1 MFEVKKKR
9 PRLEPTSD
17 PDLTWGHT
25 VVQVKADSH
34 SFRNVRAALLGLA
47 YYLADHPD
55 RRGLLLLRNPR
66 ITNVALRG
74 EWGLAERT
82 LRSEVAE
89 RLSVVAVRGDDVVE
103 LTGRLEP
110 GLLERIHDL
119 VPKSTATPRIAAWS
133 ARDAIFLVLLLHWL
147 RRSGPLTTQYL
158 MQVVGCSYPTVAAE
172 LKRLGSHVRRFS
184 DRRIQLWGFPN
195 EEWERIVAARDRA
208 HPTIHFVDRSG
219 QPRSAQALLDRASG
233 LGLKHLAVGGVIAS
247 RHYYPEI
254 DLRGT
259 PRLDLTLHCPPKE
272 QVDLSFVE
280 RIDPALERS
289 ESKDEP
295 TALAVHIL
303 GTKTAFFTAAVEGLP
318 LADEVD
324 CLLSLHDARLEAQAK
339 EFLSHLV
346 ARVG

>member
-1 MFEVKKKR
+1 MISLR
-9 PRLEPTSD
+9 EPLNTASD
-17 PDLTWGHT
+17 LAWGNT

-34 SFRNVRAALLGLA
+34 SFRNVRAALLELA

-55 RRGLLLLRNPR
+55 RRGLLLLSNPR
-66 ITNVALRG
+66 ITDVSLRG
-74 EWGLAERT
+74 EWRLAERA
-82 LRSEVAE
+82 LKSEVAE
-89 RLSVVAVRGDDVVE
+89 RLSVVAVRDDDVVD
-103 LTGRLEP
+103 LVGRLEP
-110 GLLERIHDL
+110 SLLERIHRL
-119 VPKSTATPRIAAWS
+119 VPNSPATSKIAPWS
-133 ARDAIFLVLLLHWL
+133 ARDAIFLVLLLHWF

-158 MQVVGCSYPTVAAE
+158 MQVVGCSFPTVAAQ
-172 LKRLGSHVRRFS
+172 LKRLGNHVKRSS
-184 DRRIQLWGFPN
+184 DRRIQLWGFPAD
-195 EEWERIVAARDRA
+195 EWQRIVAARDRA

-219 QPRSAQALLDRASG
+219 QPRSPQALLQRASE
-233 LGLKHLAVGGVIAS
+233 LSLKHLAVGGVIAS

-272 QVDLSFVE
+272 HVDLSFIE

-295 TALAVHIL
+295 AALAVHIL

-318 LADEVD
+318 LAHEVD

-339 EFLSHLV
+339 EFLNHLV
-346 ARVG
+346 RRAG